1 MKINLRK
8 LRKQQGLSLKEL
20 EILSNVSK
28 STLSRIEN
36 SEIIPSILILCKLCN
51 ALHVTL
57 DEMVSYNGGNTDE

>member
-8 LRKQQGLSLKEL
+8 LRKEQGLSLKDL
-20 EILSNVSK
+20 SVLSNINK

-36 SEIIPSILILCKLCN
+36 NEMIPSAMVLCKLCN

-57 DEMVSYNGGNTDE
+57 NDLVDCNGGTNDE